1 MLVRLLKKGK
11 KLHVVL
17 DLNTGEVRVFNT
29 SDYAKRLPLL
39 ELNRCD
45 AYTRLN
51 AESITVKRKLKQIQ
65 DRKESKQIT
74 ELVKRTAAQNP
85 EKYELQSNEN
95 LEELDMG
102 ETGSSSSS
110 SGSL

>member
-39 ELNRCD
+39 ELSRCD
-45 AYTRLN
+45 AHIRLH
-51 AESITVKRKLKQIQ
+51 AESIMFRRKLQQIQ
-65 DRKESKQIT
+65 DRQETKKIT
-74 ELVKRTAAQNP
+74 ELFKQAAAQNP

-102 ETGSSSSS
+102 ETGSSSNP
-110 SGSL
+110 LE